1 MSGPLPQ
8 WLDPL
13 AIPASWL
20 YGGAVRVRNAW
31 YERPSAVHRA
41 GVPVIAVGN
50 LTVGGTG
57 KTPLVTWI
65 VQYMREHGANP
76 AIAMRGYGSTDP
88 DRADEAM
95 EYRERL
101 GDVDVI
107 VGADRVTRVESYL
120 RDGGDA
126 DCIILDD
133 AFQHRRIHRD
143 LDIVVMDLMRDAFG
157 QRVLPAGWLREGV
170 SSLAR
175 SDAVVVSHAERSD
188 PDFAGRVT
196 RAAGKPPVAWTAH
209 RWRRLTLHDREG
221 VRKEEMEWLT
231 GRSAAV
237 RLGIGHPGSV
247 IEALVRL
254 GCKVARHLPAGDH
267 EQFSAGEVLRL
278 VAASRH
284 VDAIVMTL
292 KDWVKARDVVDLA
305 LLECP
310 IVVPELEL
318 KVVEGV
324 EELTGLLDRV
334 LTLR

>member
-20 YGGAVRVRNAW
+20 YGAAVRVRNAW

-65 VQYMREHGANP
+65 VGHLRERGGNP

-107 VGADRVTRVESYL
+107 VGADRVTRIEAYL
-120 RDGGDA
+120 RDGGEA

-143 LDIVVMDLMRDAFG
+143 LDIVVMDVMRDAFT
-157 QRVLPAGWLREGV
+157 QRILPAGWLREGV

-175 SDAVVVSHAERSD
+175 SDAVVVSHAERPD
-188 PDFAGRVT
+188 PDFAARVS
-196 RAAGKPPVAWTAH
+196 RAAGKPPVAWTTH
-209 RWRRLTLHDREG
+209 RWRGLALHEDAG
-221 VRKEEMEWLT
+221 VRHEDMEWLT

-254 GCKVARHLPAGDH
+254 GCKVARHLPAADH
-267 EQFSAGEVLRL
+267 EPFSAGEVLRL

-318 KVVEGV
+318 KVVEGA
-324 EELTGLLDRV
+324 EELAALLDRV
-334 LTLR
+334 LILR